1 VRAHFSSSFCCRPE
15 AGQNVGWN
23 VAYIDV
29 EKAGANQLSGAG
41 RENKGRHISKLNIE

>member
-1 VRAHFSSSFCCRPE
+1 VTAHFRPFCCCRPE

-29 EKAGANQLSGAG
+29 GTPGVSQLARVG
-41 RENKGRHISKLNIE
+41 RENKGRHISKLNME